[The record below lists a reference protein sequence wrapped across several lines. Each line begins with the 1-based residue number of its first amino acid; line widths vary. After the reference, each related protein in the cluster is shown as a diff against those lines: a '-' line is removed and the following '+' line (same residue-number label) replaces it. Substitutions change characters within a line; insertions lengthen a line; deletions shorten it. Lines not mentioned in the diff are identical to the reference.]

1 VKSVVAAD
9 PLATISSRRVG
20 RAAQPV
26 RRQKRGKESR
36 LLLSRRDRV
45 FLVLAVCPALAWL
58 AFAQGYPL
66 IYSLWLSFQNW
77 SLSVSPTSQGFAG
90 LANFQQVLTD
100 PVFRHSIIMTVLV
113 MATVPLEMAIG
124 LTLAYYAA
132 GESRLLRVFRTTL
145 LLPMVIAPIAVG
157 ALWRLM
163 LTPNSGLLQSLFR
176 GVGLPQPNWLG
187 EPTLA
192 IITVMAI
199 DVWEWVPFSLIIYTA
214 ALTHLDSDLIGA
226 AAVDGAS
233 RTQVMRHITWPL
245 LAPSTLLIAIF
256 RFVDALLVIDIVY
269 SLTGGGPGFATN
281 TVTLWVYNNGLRY
294 FNLSEAAAAS
304 WLLLIADM
312 LIALSLLWVRA
323 RIQSSRK
330 GA

>member
-1 VKSVVAAD
+1 MNNVVAAD
-9 PLATISSRRVG
+9 PALTISSPRVG
-20 RAAQPV
+20 RAAV
-26 RRQKRGKESR
+26 LLRRQRPSKQSR
-36 LLLSRRDRV
+36 LMTSRRDRII
-45 FLVLAVCPALAWL
+45 LVLAVCPALAWL

-66 IYSLWLSFQNW
+66 GYSLWLSFQNW

-90 LANFQQVLTD
+90 LANFREVLTD

-113 MATVPLEMAIG
+113 MATVPLEMGIG
-124 LTLAYYAA
+124 LALAYYAA
-132 GESRLLRVFRTTL
+132 GESRLVRVVRTTL

-157 ALWRLM
+157 AVWRLM
-163 LTPNSGLLQSLFR
+163 LTPNSGLLDSAFR
-176 GVGLPQPNWLG
+176 AVGLPQPDWLG
-187 EPTLA
+187 GPHLA
-192 IITVMAI
+192 MVAVMAI
-199 DVWEWVPFSLIIYTA
+199 DVWEWLPFSLIIYTA
-214 ALTHLDSDLIGA
+214 ALTHLDPDLIGA

-233 RTQVMRHITWPL
+233 RSQVMRHVTWPL
-245 LAPSTLLIAIF
+245 LAPSTVLIAIF

-304 WLLLIADM
+304 WLLLIVDM

-323 RIQSSRK
+323 RIQRNRRV
-330 GA
+330 A